1 MEMKYQVKVT
11 QTISK
16 FFSVEADDEHD
27 AFEKAQAMVEEG
39 EIRFDD
45 EPFLRMDMNVEIV
58 R

>member
-1 MEMKYQVKVT
+1 MKYQVKVT